1 MNIKKLTKRLVS
13 MICCV
18 GCLFGFSTDTFAM
31 ETERIAVTQ
40 EMRDG
45 ITAYV
50 ENENGEMEPLD
61 CEISLV
67 KNVSNARTSG
77 NVYTLEVKA
86 SENKFSTDSTTQAGI
101 TLWGQIVWTDNFGIH
116 NKLLSVSGSYS
127 NSSKLDYAFYSI
139 GGSSNWYHDV
149 IVDIANTNRFSRSES
164 SCEHIG
170 SKFKLYMYGRTKDN
184 IKVSLTVQNSI
195 FD

>member
-1 MNIKKLTKRLVS
+1 MNVRKITKRLTA

-18 GCLFGFSTDTFAM
+18 GCLFGVTTDTFAM
-31 ETERIAVTQ
+31 ETENIAITQ
-40 EMRDG
+40 NMRDG

-50 ENENGEMEPLD
+50 ESENGEMEPID
-61 CEISLV
+61 CEITLV
-67 KNVSNARTSG
+67 KNVSNARMNG

-86 SENKFSTDSTTQAGI
+86 SETKSSSDSTTQAGI
-101 TLWGQIVWTDNFGIH
+101 TLWGQIVWTDNFGLH

-127 NSSKLDYAFYSI
+127 NSSNLDYAFYSI
-139 GGSSNWYHDV
+139 GGASAWYHDV

-164 SCEHIG
+164 SCDHVG

-184 IKVSLTVQNSI
+184 IKVSLTVATII